1 MCLGLRLI
9 CIVTP
14 PDGHSEIS
22 WLFSLQVGSSL
33 TEQNS
38 SFVAAHNVSIDDGG
52 LERAGRPVFVNV
64 R

>member
-1 MCLGLRLI
+1 MSGPTSHLHRYSSRWSFRNQLA
-9 CIVTP
+9 
-14 PDGHSEIS
+14 
-22 WLFSLQVGSSL
+22 FSLQVGSSL

-38 SFVAAHNVSIDDGG
+38 SFVAAHNVSIDDEG